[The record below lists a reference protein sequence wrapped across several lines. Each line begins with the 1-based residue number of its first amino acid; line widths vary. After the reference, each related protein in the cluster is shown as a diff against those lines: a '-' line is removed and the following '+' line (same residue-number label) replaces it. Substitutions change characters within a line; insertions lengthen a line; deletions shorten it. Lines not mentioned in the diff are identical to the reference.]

1 MAKTPAEHPTKRPCL
16 YFIRRHD
23 DMAPLVLE
31 LLPDRWKVFQ
41 VCRTAC
47 TVAWPRMRAIARQQ
61 GCMRAGMHVSSYWCL
76 V

>member
-1 MAKTPAEHPTKRPCL
+1 
-16 YFIRRHD
+16 
-23 DMAPLVLE
+23 MAPLVLE